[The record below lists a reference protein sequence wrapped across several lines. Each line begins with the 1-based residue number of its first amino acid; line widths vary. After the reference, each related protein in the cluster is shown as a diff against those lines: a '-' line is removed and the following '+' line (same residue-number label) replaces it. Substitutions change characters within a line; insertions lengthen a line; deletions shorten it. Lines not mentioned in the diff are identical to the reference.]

1 MCMTDFKNVIMTVVL
16 LGSSALLS
24 AQTTLWEKTYGGK
37 HAEFLY
43 DALATPDYGYILAG
57 SSLSNKTGNKTQDN
71 LGDLD
76 YWLWKMNEAG
86 ELDWQ
91 KSFGGSGSD
100 QLISIRLTADAGY
113 ILAGTSE
120 SPAKDERN
128 TSSSKTEPNFGL
140 EDFWILKLNAFGAIE
155 WQKTL
160 GGVAQDKVTQLLP
173 TKDGGYLVGGSS
185 ASGKTGNK
193 TTDHYGALDY
203 WILKLNIKGEIVW
216 QKTFGGQYNDEL
228 KSMVLTADG
237 GFLVGGI
244 SNSPQS
250 GNKMQPTLGGNDYW
264 ILKLDN
270 QGNEQWQTVLGGKRD
285 DQLSTLLALPNG
297 NYLAGGNTTS
307 KNEDKNS
314 DLWVME
320 LDKQGNMQWEQTY
333 DFDAKDV
340 LTTLLPN
347 QNNTFIIGAYA
358 NTAPQVKTTGTK
370 NSPLLGRGAGGEV
383 SPLNRGV
390 SEGRG
395 VGFRTLC
402 IDAQGNTLWETQHP
416 SPGNDLLR
424 KVIETRDGSY
434 VLAGTRKT
442 GNSSDFFVLKQKDNQ
457 KKLYEKQVLE
467 ALPNPT
473 DAFTNVVI
481 GEAYTTGTLTVYDLA
496 GKQLQKTQLTG
507 LRTIPVNLSQ
517 YPEGIYLI
525 EAETNNQKASVK
537 IIKK

>member
-1 MCMTDFKNVIMTVVL
+1 MCMTDFKNVFITMVL
-16 LGSSALLS
+16 LGSSALLT

-57 SSLSNKTGNKTQDN
+57 SSLSNKSGDKTQDN
-71 LGDLD
+71 IGDLD
-76 YWLWKMNEAG
+76 FWLWKMNEAG

-100 QLISIRLTADAGY
+100 QLISIQLTADAGY

-128 TSSSKTEPNFGL
+128 TSSCKTEPNYGL

-160 GGVAQDKVTQLLP
+160 GGVAQDKVTQILP

-193 TTDHYGALDY
+193 TTDHHGALDY

-216 QKTFGGQYNDEL
+216 QRTFGGQYNDEL
-228 KSMVLTADG
+228 KSMALTADG
-237 GFLVGGI
+237 GFLIGGI

-250 GNKMQPTLGGNDYW
+250 GNKMQPNLGGNDYW
-264 ILKLDN
+264 IIKTDN

-320 LDKQGNMQWEQTY
+320 LDKQGNIQWEQTY

-347 QNNTFIIGAYA
+347 QNNTFIIGAYT
-358 NTAPQVKTTGTK
+358 NTAAQVKTTGA
-370 NSPLLGRGAGGEV
+370 RGEV
-383 SPLNRGV
+383 S
-390 SEGRG
+390 
-395 VGFRTLC
+395 GFRTLC
-402 IDAQGNTLWETQHP
+402 IDAQGNTLWETQHS
-416 SPGNDLLR
+416 SPGTDILR

-434 VLAGTRKT
+434 LLAGTRKY
-442 GNSSDFFVLKQKDNQ
+442 NSNNHPSFGGEGGGLPDFYVLKQKDNQ
-457 KKLYEKQVLE
+457 KQTFEKQVLE

-481 GEAYTTGTLTVYDLA
+481 GEAYTHGTLTVYDLA
-496 GKQLQKTQLTG
+496 GRQLQQTTLTG
-507 LRTIPVNLSQ
+507 LRTIPVNLSS
-517 YPEGIYLI
+517 YPEGIYLL